1 VPVIRYL
8 LEKGCRLSVAG
19 NEWQRQ
25 YIENTFPG
33 IHTIHLDGYNVW
45 YSKNG
50 SSFLPALMMQ
60 LPRLAHTI
68 MQEHEWLKH
77 AVDKFGFNGVI
88 TDNRY
93 GLYHA
98 TVPNVILT
106 HQVVPQTGWGKLPD
120 SVLHTLHDKRL
131 SCFKDCWIV
140 DAEHGPNLAGSLSR
154 PSVMPANATYIGL
167 LSQYRRTTVSEEH
180 LLVLLSGP
188 EPQRGMLSDML
199 WEQLKNY
206 NGKIVFVE
214 GSNDVPERDVPA
226 NMEYHKRLNADKLT
240 PLIAA
245 ASMVICRSGYSTL
258 MDLLAMDKKA
268 IIIPTPGQAEQE
280 YLGKYLHEHDVFYC
294 AHQKHL
300 DIMASLNNTEHFPFN
315 KPETKNVF
323 EQFKMVVDEWV
334 EKL

>member
-1 VPVIRYL
+1 MRYL
-8 LEKGCRLSVAG
+8 LENGCRLSIAG

-33 IHTIHLDGYNVW
+33 IHTIHLEGYNVW

-50 SSFLPALMMQ
+50 LGFMPVLMMQ
-60 LPRLAHTI
+60 LPRLTKTI
-68 MQEHEWLKH
+68 IEEHYWLKK
-77 AVDKFGFNGVI
+77 AVDKYGFNGVI

-98 TVPNVILT
+98 DVPSVILT

-120 SVLHTLHDKRL
+120 SVLQSLHDKRL
-131 SCFKDCWIV
+131 RCFNDCWIV
-140 DAEHGPNLAGSLSR
+140 DADGELNLAGSLSR
-154 PSVMPANATYIGL
+154 PKVMPANAKYIGL
-167 LSQYRRTTVSEEH
+167 LSQHQHRAVSEEY

-188 EPQRGMLSDML
+188 EPQRGILSDLL

-206 NGKIVFVE
+206 KGRIVFVE
-214 GSNDVPERDVPA
+214 GSDHVPQREIPA
-226 NMEYHKRLNADKLT
+226 NMQYHKRLTADTLT
-240 PLIAA
+240 PLLAA

-258 MDLLAMDKKA
+258 MDLLAMNKRA

-280 YLGKYLHEHDVFYC
+280 YLGKYLHEQGVFYC

-300 DIMASLNNTEHFPFN
+300 DIIASLNNAQYFPFK

-323 EQFKMVVDEWV
+323 EQYKTVVDAWV